1 VAGLVRPSD
10 PLYAYVGAFVDEVW
24 RAQVRH
30 VVICPGSRSTPLA
43 LSFARRQAD
52 FRLWMH
58 VDERA
63 AGFFALGLAKRM
75 RQPVALVCSSGTAAA
90 NFFPAVVEANLS
102 HIPLLVLTADRPPE
116 LRDNG
121 APQTIDQLRLYGTH
135 VKWFAEIALPEG
147 TPAAL
152 RYIRTQA
159 ARAAATARAIPAG
172 PVHLNMPFRE
182 PLVPAQDAE
191 AEHEGREGNESHEGR
206 DIPALHL
213 TVTDAYAGLIDPLA
227 IERLAQTVVTARRG
241 VIIVGPQPHL
251 GLPGKLLAL
260 ARELG
265 YPLLADP
272 LSWLRG
278 FEDEQIIT
286 SYDAFLRDP
295 AFVRAAEPEVIL
307 RFGAMPTSKPVL
319 HYLQHYAGCPLIA
332 IGDANTWEEP
342 TQLASAIVRGNPAQ
356 ACLALTA
363 TLQAIREEEPRRQE
377 PNAWLA
383 CWRAANRATID
394 TLRAG
399 IAEFADPFEGRVF
412 TELAEVL
419 PEQTTLFVGNSM
431 PVRDCDTFFW
441 GAAGV
446 GIMGNRG
453 ANGIDGVIST
463 ALGVS
468 AAQPERP
475 VVLVIGDLSFY
486 HDMNGLLAA
495 KLHGL
500 NLTIVLV
507 NNDGGGIFSFLPQ
520 ADHPDHF
527 EQLFGTPTGLDFAPA
542 VTMYGGR
549 FTRAQDWAQFRQAVA
564 QGISGG
570 GLHVV
575 EVRTDRTRNVAQ
587 HRSLWQRVHATLVE
601 RGVIPP
607 EEK

>member
-1 VAGLVRPSD
+1 MAGLAQAND
-10 PLYAYVGAFVDEVW
+10 PLYAYVGAFVDELW
-24 RAQVRH
+24 RARVQH

-43 LSFARRQAD
+43 LSFAMRQAD
-52 FRLWMH
+52 FKLWLH
-58 VDERA
+58 VDERS
-63 AGFFALGLAKRM
+63 AGFFALGLAKRT
-75 RQPVALVCSSGTAAA
+75 RQPVVLVCSSGTAAA

-102 HIPLLVLTADRPPE
+102 HIPLIVLTADRPPE

-135 VKWFAEIALPEG
+135 AKWFAEIALPEG

-152 RYIRTQA
+152 RYIRAQA

-172 PVHLNMPFRE
+172 PVQLNMPFRE
-182 PLVPAQDAE
+182 PLVPKL
-191 AEHEGREGNESHEGR
+191 EHEGHENDASHENSNER
-206 DIPALHL
+206 NTYPQVA
-213 TVTDAYAGLIDPLA
+213 VADAFVSLIDPLV
-227 IERLAQTVVTARRG
+227 IERLAEQLVATRQG
-241 VIIVGPQPHL
+241 VIIVGPHQHG
-251 GLPGKLLAL
+251 GLPAEVLTLAEL
-260 ARELG
+260 LG
-265 YPLLADP
+265 YPILADP

-278 FEDEQIIT
+278 FADEQIIT

-295 AFVRAAEPEVIL
+295 AFVRAAAPEIIL
-307 RFGAMPTSKPVL
+307 RFGAMPTAKPVL
-319 HYLQHYAGCPLIA
+319 QYLQQYAGCPLIVV
-332 IGDANTWEEP
+332 GVENTWDEP
-342 TQLASAIVRGNPAQ
+342 TQLASEIVRGSPVQ
-356 ACLALTA
+356 ISVALTA
-363 TLQAIREEEPRRQE
+363 TARAIMEEAPRRE

-383 CWRAANRATID
+383 RWRAANRATID
-394 TLRAG
+394 ALRAG
-399 IAEFADPFEGRVF
+399 IAEFSDPFEGRVF
-412 TELAEVL
+412 TELAELL
-419 PEQTTLFVGNSM
+419 PEPATLFVGNSM

-441 GAAGV
+441 GAPGV

-453 ANGIDGVIST
+453 ANGIDGIIST

-468 AAQPERP
+468 AGQPDHP

-495 KLHGL
+495 KLHKL

-542 VTMYGGR
+542 VAMYGGR
-549 FTRAQDWAQFRQAVA
+549 FTRATDWAQFREAVT
-564 QGISGG
+564 QGITRG

-575 EVRTDRTRNVAQ
+575 EVRSDRVRNVAQ
-587 HRSLWQRVHATLVE
+587 HRALWQRVHAALSE

-607 EEK
+607 EGGEA